1 MFQNRYA
8 ASNNQ
13 RNFIRQ
19 RYSVF
24 NVSSQVPLIER
35 NFEMDG
41 KYHQFIIILYM
52 IIYLFSAIC
61 YFLEDTGIVND
72 FQVEMDDCNGEEMTA
87 FDIKSKETE
96 DDMEFDINYESSD
109 EVEFDINEHER
120 MIIEFNESEEDGED
134 HGSNEEE
141 TSEEETNEEESDE
154 EIIVDRPFNNEQMPQ
169 IFGEF
174 APYFKNITELLFF
187 FWTEKHHICMS
198 DSFETLNDVVLIII
212 IFLYQL
218 PKHMTN

>member
-1 MFQNRYA
+1 MFRNRYA

-61 YFLEDTGIVND
+61 YFLEDAGIVND
-72 FQVEMDDCNGEEMTA
+72 FQVEMDDCNGETGR
-87 FDIKSKETE
+87 FNK
-96 DDMEFDINYESSD
+96 NNCGRESA
-109 EVEFDINEHER
+109 IR
-120 MIIEFNESEEDGED
+120 II
-134 HGSNEEE
+134 
-141 TSEEETNEEESDE
+141 TP
-154 EIIVDRPFNNEQMPQ
+154 R
-169 IFGEF
+169 
-174 APYFKNITELLFF
+174 
-187 FWTEKHHICMS
+187 
-198 DSFETLNDVVLIII
+198 
-212 IFLYQL
+212 FLG
-218 PKHMTN
+218 K

>member
-1 MFQNRYA
+1 MFRNRYA

-41 KYHQFIIILYM
+41 KYRELIIILCM
-52 IIYLFSAIC
+52 IIYFFSAIC
-61 YFLEDTGIVND
+61 YFLEDAGIVND

-87 FDIKSKETE
+87 FDIKNKETE
-96 DDMEFDINYESSD
+96 LNKDDIEFDNNYESSD

-120 MIIEFNESEEDGED
+120 
-134 HGSNEEE
+134 
-141 TSEEETNEEESDE
+141 
-154 EIIVDRPFNNEQMPQ
+154 
-169 IFGEF
+169 
-174 APYFKNITELLFF
+174 
-187 FWTEKHHICMS
+187 
-198 DSFETLNDVVLIII
+198 
-212 IFLYQL
+212 
-218 PKHMTN
+218 